1 MKNLSIRVKI
11 TAWFSGIMAFIVAVT
26 FGIIFWVSNSVT
38 QKSIQDNLIEIV
50 ELNVDEIEFYEEKN
64 YRKELHG
71 DQYIEYL
78 DGYLEIDDDF
88 LDQVNGI
95 YSSLY
100 QETGKLLYGEN
111 PSVRAGMEIPFSDG
125 IVKKVTCD
133 RTVYY
138 VYDRLLF
145 GYGID
150 GLWLRGMV
158 SRNQGTQQLQWL
170 VRLSIIALP
179 ALLLLAV
186 IGGYWIAGR
195 ALKPIHQI
203 TQTAARISQGQDLD
217 KRIHLGSGTD
227 ELHQLADVL
236 DNMINRLDQAFKLEQ
251 QFTSDASHELRTP
264 MSVIMA
270 QCEYILE
277 NTRTPEEY
285 EAALKV
291 IQRQGRKMSKLIE
304 DMLCVAHLEQNKDSY
319 PREMVDFS
327 TLVQDIC
334 MDMALLKS
342 KNIVLEREI
351 EPDIFLMG
359 NAMLLTRMVTNLISN
374 GYRYG
379 KQDGRIFIR
388 LKCDSDI
395 LLSVEDNG
403 IGISVEQQERIF
415 RRFYRVEAA
424 RFSEG
429 AGLGLAMVKD
439 IAKYHGGTVEVVS
452 AVGEGS
458 KFTVKFPV

>member
-1 MKNLSIRVKI
+1 
-11 TAWFSGIMAFIVAVT
+11 
-26 FGIIFWVSNSVT
+26 
-38 QKSIQDNLIEIV
+38 
-50 ELNVDEIEFYEEKN
+50 
-64 YRKELHG
+64 
-71 DQYIEYL
+71 
-78 DGYLEIDDDF
+78 
-88 LDQVNGI
+88 
-95 YSSLY
+95 
-100 QETGKLLYGEN
+100 
-111 PSVRAGMEIPFSDG
+111 MEIPFSDG
-125 IVKKVTCD
+125 IVKKVTWN
-133 RTVYY
+133 RAVYY
-138 VYDRLLF
+138 VYDRLLS
-145 GYGID
+145 GYGVD

-158 SRNQGTQQLQWL
+158 SRDQGTQQLQWL
-170 VRLSIIALP
+170 VQLSMIALP

-277 NTRTPEEY
+277 NTRTSEEY
-285 EAALKV
+285 EATLKV

-304 DMLCVAHLEQNKDSY
+304 DMLCIARLEQHKDSY
-319 PREMVDFS
+319 PRETVDFS

-342 KNIVLEREI
+342 KNIVLDREI
-351 EPDIFLMG
+351 EPGIFLMG

-379 KQDGRIFIR
+379 KQDGRISVR
-388 LKCDSDI
+388 LKCDNGI
-395 LLSVEDNG
+395 QLSVEDNG
-403 IGISVEQQERIF
+403 IGIPDEQKDRIF
-415 RRFYRVEAA
+415 GRFYRVETA

-429 AGLGLAMVKD
+429 TGLGLAMVKD
-439 IAKYHGGTVEVVS
+439 IAKYHRGTIEVASV
-452 AVGEGS
+452 VGKGS
-458 KFTVKFPV
+458 KFTVKFSV

>member
-125 IVKKVTCD
+125 IVKKVTWN
-133 RTVYY
+133 RAVYY
-138 VYDRLLF
+138 VYDRLLS
-145 GYGID
+145 GYGVD

-158 SRNQGTQQLQWL
+158 SRDQGTQQLQWL
-170 VRLSIIALP
+170 VRLSMIALP

-304 DMLCVAHLEQNKDSY
+304 DMLCIARLEQNKDSY

-342 KNIVLEREI
+342 KNIVLGWEI
-351 EPDIFLMG
+351 EPGIFLMG

-379 KQDGRIFIR
+379 KQDGRISIR
-388 LKCDSDI
+388 LKCDNGI
-395 LLSVEDNG
+395 QLSVEDNG
-403 IGISVEQQERIF
+403 IGIPDEQKDRIF
-415 RRFYRVEAA
+415 GRFYRAETA

-429 AGLGLAMVKD
+429 TGLGLAMVKD
-439 IAKYHGGTVEVVS
+439 IAKYHKGTIEVASV
-452 AVGEGS
+452 VGKGS
-458 KFTVKFPV
+458 KFTVKFSV

>member
-71 DQYIEYL
+71 DQYIEYS

-125 IVKKVTCD
+125 IVKKVTWN

-138 VYDRLLF
+138 VYDRLLS

-203 TQTAARISQGQDLD
+203 TETAARISQGQDLD
-217 KRIHLGSGTD
+217 KRIHLGGGTD

-236 DNMINRLDQAFKLEQ
+236 DNMINRLDQAFKSEQ

-304 DMLCVAHLEQNKDSY
+304 DMLYVARLEQNKDSY

-327 TLVQDIC
+327 ALVQDIC
-334 MDMALLKS
+334 IDMALLKS
-342 KNIVLEREI
+342 KHIVLDREI
-351 EPDIFLMG
+351 EPGIFLMG

-379 KQDGRIFIR
+379 KQNGRISIR
-388 LKCDSDI
+388 LKYNNGI

-403 IGISVEQQERIF
+403 IGIPVEQQERIF
-415 RRFYRVEAA
+415 RRFYRVESA

-429 AGLGLAMVKD
+429 AGLGLAMVED

>member
-38 QKSIQDNLIEIV
+38 QKSIQDNLIEVV
-50 ELNVDEIEFYEEKN
+50 ESNVDEIEFYEEKN

-71 DQYIEYL
+71 DQYIEYS

-111 PSVRAGMEIPFSDG
+111 PSVRADMEIPFSDG
-125 IVKKVTCD
+125 IVKKVTCNG
-133 RTVYY
+133 TVYY
-138 VYDRLLF
+138 VYDRLLS
-145 GYGID
+145 GYGVD

-158 SRNQGTQQLQWL
+158 SRDQGTQQLQWL
-170 VRLSIIALP
+170 VQFSIIALP
-179 ALLLLAV
+179 ALLFLAV
-186 IGGYWIAGR
+186 IGGYWIAAR

-203 TQTAARISQGQDLD
+203 TQTAARISQGQDLN

-236 DNMINRLDQAFKLEQ
+236 DDMINRLDQAFKSEQ

-291 IQRQGRKMSKLIE
+291 IQRQGRKMTKLID
-304 DMLCVAHLEQNKDSY
+304 DMLCVARLEQNKDSY

-334 MDMALLKS
+334 IDMALLKS
-342 KNIVLEREI
+342 KNIVLDWEI
-351 EPDIFLMG
+351 ESDIFKIG

-379 KQDGRIFIR
+379 KQDGRISIR
-388 LKCDSDI
+388 LKCDNGI

-403 IGISVEQQERIF
+403 IGIPDEQQERIF
-415 RRFYRVEAA
+415 GRFYRVEAA

-429 AGLGLAMVKD
+429 TGLGLAMVKD
-439 IAKYHGGTVEVVS
+439 IAKYHGGTVEVASV
-452 AVGEGS
+452 VGEGS

>member
-125 IVKKVTCD
+125 IVKKVTWN
-133 RTVYY
+133 RAVYY
-138 VYDRLLF
+138 VYDRLLS
-145 GYGID
+145 GYGVD

-158 SRNQGTQQLQWL
+158 SRDQGTQQLQWL
-170 VRLSIIALP
+170 VRLSMIALP

-217 KRIHLGSGTD
+217 KRIHLGGGTD

>member
-11 TAWFSGIMAFIVAVT
+11 TAWFSGIMAFIVTVT

-71 DQYIEYL
+71 DQYIEYS

-125 IVKKVTCD
+125 TVKKVKWN

-138 VYDRLLF
+138 VYDRLLS

-150 GLWLRGMV
+150 GLWLRGIV
-158 SRNQGTQQLQWL
+158 SGNQGTQQLQWL
-170 VRLSIIALP
+170 VRLSVIALP

-186 IGGYWIAGR
+186 IGGCWIAGR

-236 DNMINRLDQAFKLEQ
+236 DNMINRLDKAFKLEQ

-270 QCEYILE
+270 QCEYMLE
-277 NTRTPEEY
+277 NTRTSEEY
-285 EAALKV
+285 KAALKV

-304 DMLCVAHLEQNKDSY
+304 DMLCVARLEQNKDSY
-319 PREMVDFS
+319 PRERVDFS

-342 KNIVLEREI
+342 KNIVLGWEI
-351 EPDIFLMG
+351 EPGIFLMG

-379 KQDGRIFIR
+379 KQDGRISIR
-388 LKCDSDI
+388 LRYDNGI
-395 LLSVEDNG
+395 QLSVEDNG
-403 IGISVEQQERIF
+403 IGIPDEQKDRIF
-415 RRFYRVEAA
+415 GRFYRVEAA
-424 RFSEG
+424 RFTEG
-429 AGLGLAMVKD
+429 TGLGLAMVKD
-439 IAKYHGGTVEVVS
+439 IAEYHGGTIEVASV
-452 AVGEGS
+452 VGEGS
-458 KFTVKFPV
+458 KFTVKFSV